1 MSRLQKKL
9 FLEIILVIVTVFTVF
24 GFLTGAI
31 IYDRIPRDLLL
42 SIWLVSALCALAL
55 IISSLYFIHQMTA
68 RLVAPISDAIDVAE
82 ELMNGNYRARTYDK
96 NFDDDSQLGRSI
108 NQLAK
113 RLLEL
118 KVSNDIQRDRMET
131 LIENVSNGLLLV
143 DEKGF
148 VSLVNASYRKTFSL
162 DAESLHLPFYKAIK
176 QHEVTQ
182 LIENVYRGER
192 RIVSEMERDART
204 YHIVGDPIFNDEGE
218 WKGVLVAVQDISELK
233 NFEKMRKE
241 FVANVSHE
249 LKTPATSLK
258 GFAETLLDGAKNDP
272 VTLTNFLNIILT
284 ESDRLQ
290 ILIDDLLE
298 LSKIENSGVELHI
311 DEVEMVSLIEQCCS
325 IIKLKAD
332 EKQIDLHFE
341 HESDTVHLSADS
353 IRLNQVVINL
363 ISNAISYTPE
373 KGCVT
378 IRLFNRESQMQLEV
392 SDTGIG
398 IDQAHFPRIFERF
411 YRVDKA
417 RSRSEGGTGLG
428 LAIVKHIVE
437 AHHGTVHV
445 KSKLGQGSTF
455 SVHLPKV
462 QCRDCYSKDKVIGKR

>member
-1 MSRLQKKL
+1 MSRLQRKL
-9 FLEIILVIVTVFTVF
+9 FLEIILVVVIIFTMF

-31 IYDRIPRDLLL
+31 IYDRVPRELLL
-42 SIWLVSALCALAL
+42 MIWLVSALCAIAL
-55 IISSLYFIHQMTA
+55 IVTSIYFIHKMTA
-68 RLVAPISDAIDVAE
+68 QLVSPISGAIDVAE
-82 ELMNGNYRARTYDK
+82 ELMNGNYRVRSYDED
-96 NFDDDSQLGRSI
+96 FDDDSQLGRSI

-148 VSLVNASYRKTFSL
+148 VSLVNASYRKMFVL
-162 DAESLHLPFYKAIK
+162 DEEALNLPFYKAIK
-176 QHEVTQ
+176 QREVTA

-192 RIVSEMERDART
+192 RIVSEMEQDARI

-249 LKTPATSLK
+249 LKTPVTSLK

-272 VTLTNFLNIILT
+272 ETLTNFLHIILT

-298 LSKIENSGVELHI
+298 LSKIENSGMELHI
-311 DEVEMVSLIEQCCS
+311 DEVEMVSLIKQCCS
-325 IIKLKAD
+325 IVRMKAK
-332 EKQIDLHFE
+332 EKQITLLFD
-341 HESDTVHLSADS
+341 HETESVHLFADS
-353 IRLNQVVINL
+353 LRLNQVVLNL

-373 KGCVT
+373 NGCVT
-378 IRLFNRESQMQLEV
+378 IQLTTFENQLKLEV
-392 SDTGIG
+392 IDTGIG

-437 AHHGTVHV
+437 AHQGSVQV
-445 KSKLGQGSTF
+445 ESEIGKGSTF
-455 SVHLPKV
+455 SVTIPKMQNRERYCV
-462 QCRDCYSKDKVIGKR
+462 NEATG